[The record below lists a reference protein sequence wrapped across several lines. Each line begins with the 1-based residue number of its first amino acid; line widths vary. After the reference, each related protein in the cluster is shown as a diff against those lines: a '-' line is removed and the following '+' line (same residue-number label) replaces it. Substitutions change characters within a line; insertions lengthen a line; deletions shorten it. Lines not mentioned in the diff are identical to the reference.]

1 MTTVHLR
8 LRDDDF
14 HHLDDV
20 DLDRLSAPARAL
32 AEQIARSPL
41 SNRRDVWLAHVEGDR
56 AAWSGWSGYPADSAM
71 DPHRYLEV
79 QARKF
84 AEGWRVIPM
93 TDQQSAREA
102 HLQLL
107 KADAASAE
115 HAFRALVVREAA
127 PRGAE
132 APVAREA
139 GVDRMTVRK
148 WAGK

>member
-1 MTTVHLR
+1 MTTVSLR
-8 LRDDDF
+8 LRDDDV
-14 HHLDDV
+14 HHLDTV
-20 DLDRLSAPARAL
+20 DLDRLTAPARAL
-32 AEQIARSPL
+32 AEQIDRGPL
-41 SNRRDVWLAHVEGDR
+41 ANRRDIWLAHPDGDR
-56 AAWSGWSGYPADSAM
+56 TVWSGWAGYPADSAM
-71 DPHRYLEV
+71 DPHRYLEQ
-79 QARKF
+79 QALKL
-84 AEGWRVIPM
+84 AAGWRVIPM

-127 PRGAE
+127 SRGAE